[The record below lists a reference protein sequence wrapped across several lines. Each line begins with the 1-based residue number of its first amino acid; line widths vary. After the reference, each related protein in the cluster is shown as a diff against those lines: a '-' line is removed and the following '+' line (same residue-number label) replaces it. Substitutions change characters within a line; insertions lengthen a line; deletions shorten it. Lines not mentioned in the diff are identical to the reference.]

1 MASVNDVPRDFNE
14 ALRLINRRLISIER
28 RRPGDGVN
36 IDGQCE
42 YGGGSGG
49 DGSYYGGGTDYPS
62 PDYPDSSY
70 PPYLDDWLND
80 WFTDN
85 PDFGGGGGGGGGGGS
100 LTAGANIAIET
111 DTVHF
116 EVVFTE
122 PGSPRIGQLWFDAG
136 A

>member
-14 ALRLINRRLISIER
+14 ALRLINRRLISLER

-42 YGGGSGG
+42 NGGGSGG
-49 DGSYYGGGTDYPS
+49 DTSYYGGGTDYPS
-62 PDYPDSSY
+62 TEFPDSSY

-85 PDFGGGGGGGGGGGS
+85 PGSGGGGG
-100 LTAGANIAIET
+100 LTAGPNIEIDSGVVRVSVPFIEPT
-111 DTVHF
+111 GSDAP
-116 EVVFTE
+116 
-122 PGSPRIGQLWFDAG
+122 PGIFWFDESA
-136 A
+136 

>member
-1 MASVNDVPRDFNE
+1 MASASEVPRDLNE
-14 ALRLINRRLISIER
+14 ALRLLNRRLTTVER

-42 YGGGSGG
+42 FGGGAGG
-49 DGSYYGGGTDYPS
+49 DGGYYQGGTDFPNT
-62 PDYPDSSY
+62 DFPDSSY
-70 PPYLDDWLND
+70 PDYLNDWLDDWFD
-80 WFTDN
+80 DH
-85 PDFGGGGGGGGGGGS
+85 PDMGGGGGGS